1 MKELV
6 AAESTTA
13 GGEGHRVDA
22 VISKKPGVHHIRL
35 YSLNQRLAP
44 SQACLLRRTS
54 LDLASE
60 SWALRGLRPGKTN
73 TSPQSCLT
81 EESQNWVSEFVSTQ
95 LRMSL
100 LLLAH

>member
-6 AAESTTA
+6 AAEFTTA

-22 VISKKPGVHHIRL
+22 VISKKPRVHHIRL

-44 SQACLLRRTS
+44 SQACLLRHTS
-54 LDLASE
+54 LDLASKRAP
-60 SWALRGLRPGKTN
+60 SWQNEHVPAVLSHRR
-73 TSPQSCLT
+73 
-81 EESQNWVSEFVSTQ
+81 SQNWVSEFVTME
-95 LRMSL
+95 LRVSL